1 MGEVAARSAVRGATM
16 GVVISAHGDRS
27 TGWVRLAFPFHK
39 PTTAAIKELPGAKWG
54 PFQGAPPGPWAN
66 KPGLHKAWF
75 IPVHSHALLEKRL
88 AIRTFWEPPRRA
100 EVPAVI
106 ADRLRPYQLEGAQR
120 LVENRG
126 FFLTFDMRVGKT
138 PTAIAAAAAM
148 LGAGQ
153 ADLAVVMYP
162 AQVGDS
168 WAAQLKSWAF
178 VDLVRLEGRTAL
190 LQSEINDLRAQSYL
204 FLGCHYEILAEREE
218 DIARLIS
225 GRRVI
230 FVADEGHAFQ
240 NRTAGR
246 SQTAGRLTRGVP
258 WVRKGDIP
266 EESLPAEG
274 VQVVAWWHLTGT
286 PMRNKPKNLFMGFDL
301 TIPGSMG
308 SFSRYATR
316 YCDAKVDD
324 LGHFTYKGESNMEE
338 LRERLSSVSMRKTRA
353 EVAEW
358 LPKSERSVILCE
370 VPERQ
375 LEHYRKLEALH
386 APIIRRAL
394 DDAEVGFNDRRAL
407 EQLVQATSAAKLPK
421 AIERIQFHAER
432 GAKLVVFGH
441 FKESVARLAEE
452 LFEVALPDFAKG
464 ERAAPA
470 VFDAGS
476 YQGLS
481 PQDRNEIIDRWRAHK
496 GPAVLLANTLSS
508 GIGIDLSDADVGLFL
523 ELEWVP
529 ADFRQAEDRLA
540 DVHLGKRTAAPILEY
555 LLVPNTL
562 DEDMALAVLGKVRS
576 IEAVVGGDRETA
588 DLASTLRESGLVN
601 ADRLGLPSTDK
612 ETVKAALA
620 RLRDRLTGKAP
631 ASRPADLSATVA
643 ATVEAEWEDDEPPSS
658 DSVDDDISF

>member
-1 MGEVAARSAVRGATM
+1 M

-27 TGWVRLAFPFHK
+27 TGWVRLSFPFHK
-39 PTTAAIKELPGAKWG
+39 PTMAAVKELPGARWG
-54 PFQGAPPGPWAN
+54 PLQGVPPGPWAN

-75 IPVHSHALLEKRL
+75 IPGHSHALLEKQL
-88 AIRTFWEPPRRA
+88 NIRTIWEPPRRA

-106 ADRLRPYQLEGAQR
+106 ADRLRPYQLEGAQK

-153 ADLAVVMYP
+153 ADLVVVMYP

-178 VDLVRLEGRTAL
+178 VDLVRLEGRETL
-190 LQSEINDLRAQSYL
+190 LQTEINDLRAQPYL

-230 FVADEGHAFQ
+230 FIADEGHAFQ
-240 NRTAGR
+240 NRKAGR
-246 SQTAGRLTRGVP
+246 SQTAARLTRGAP
-258 WVRKGDIP
+258 WVCKEDVGYGMEP
-266 EESLPAEG
+266 VPAQG

-301 TIPGSMG
+301 TLPGSMG

-324 LGHFTYKGESNMEE
+324 LGHFDYKGESNIEE
-338 LRERLSSVSMRKTRA
+338 LRERLGVVSMRKTRA

-358 LPKSERSVILCE
+358 LPKSERGVILCE

-375 LEHYRKLEALH
+375 LAHYRKLEALH
-386 APIIRRAL
+386 APVIRRAL

-407 EQLVQATSAAKLPK
+407 EQLVQATSVTKLPK
-421 AIERIQFHAER
+421 AVERIQFHAER

-441 FKESVARLAEE
+441 FKESIAKLADE
-452 LFEVALPDFAKG
+452 LTHQLRDYA
-464 ERAAPA
+464 ERGYVVPV

-481 PQDRNEIIDRWRAHK
+481 PRDRNEVIDRWRAHE

-576 IEAVVGGDRETA
+576 IEAVVGGDRETS

-612 ETVKAALA
+612 ETVKAALV

-631 ASRPADLSATVA
+631 APRSTDLAAAVVADAVA
-643 ATVEAEWEDDEPPSS
+643 ADWEDDEPASG
-658 DSVDDDISF
+658 DSTDDDISF

>member
-1 MGEVAARSAVRGATM
+1 M

-27 TGWVRLAFPFHK
+27 TGWVRLSFPFHK
-39 PTTAAIKELPGAKWG
+39 PTMAAVKELPGARWG
-54 PFQGAPPGPWAN
+54 PLQGVPPGPWAN

-75 IPVHSHALLEKRL
+75 IPIHSHALLEKQL
-88 AIRTFWEPPRRA
+88 GIRTIWEPPRRA
-100 EVPAVI
+100 EVPGVI
-106 ADRLRPYQLEGAQR
+106 ADRLRPYQLEGAQK

-148 LGAGQ
+148 LGAGL
-153 ADLAVVMYP
+153 ADLVIVMYP

-178 VDLVRLEGRTAL
+178 VDLYRLEGRETL
-190 LQSEINDLRAQSYL
+190 LQTEINELRAQPYL
-204 FLGCHYEILAEREE
+204 FVGCHYEILAEREE
-218 DIARLIS
+218 DLARLIS

-230 FVADEGHAFQ
+230 FIADEGHAFQ
-240 NRTAGR
+240 NRKAGR
-246 SQTAGRLTRGVP
+246 SRTASRLTRGVP
-258 WVRKGDIP
+258 WVRKGDLP

-301 TIPGSMG
+301 TLPGSMG

-324 LGHFTYKGESNMEE
+324 LGHFDYKGESNIDE
-338 LRERLSSVSMRKTRA
+338 LRARLGVVSMRKTRA

-386 APIIRRAL
+386 APVIRRAL

-407 EQLVQATSAAKLPK
+407 EQLVQATSVTKLPK
-421 AIERIQFHAER
+421 AAERIIFHADR

-441 FKESVARLAEE
+441 FKESVAKLSEWLARQ
-452 LFEVALPDFAKG
+452 LPDFEEGGAIVP
-464 ERAAPA
+464 E

-481 PQDRNEIIDRWRAHK
+481 PRDRNEIIDRWRAHQ

-576 IEAVVGGDRETA
+576 IEAVVGGDRETS

-620 RLRDRLTGKAP
+620 RLRDRLTGKTTAV
-631 ASRPADLSATVA
+631 RPADLATAAVA
-643 ATVEAEWEDDEPPSS
+643 AAVEAEWEDDEPPSS
-658 DSVDDDISF
+658 DSADDDIPF